1 MMMKTYLSITILLI
15 LFLANGLTANGQEL
29 KGVVYDLESSTKL
42 RGILVRNLNSNKQTE
57 TDSEGNFSIEAKTN
71 DYLRLSGGGYEADT
85 IFIYEPA
92 LRRVYLVRD
101 PETLVINEVYVTRL
115 SDSRLA
121 SEIARAKNDGKAAE
135 ASQNR
140 GGLRV
145 SPSRLFGRRGKQAR
159 SNLDILIAE
168 RDNRMVDRVF
178 TNQLIRSM
186 TPLTDDEI
194 PLFREGY
201 RPSLSF
207 IESATPEDLRAYIS
221 ESYTKYRKDN
231 PK

>member
-1 MMMKTYLSITILLI
+1 MKRTYLSITIMAI
-15 LFLANGLTANGQEL
+15 VFLTSGLSAFGQEL
-29 KGVVYDLESSTKL
+29 KGVVYDLESSNKL
-42 RGILVRNLNSNKQTE
+42 RGILVKNLSTNKQTE
-57 TDSEGNFSIEAKTN
+57 TDSEGNFKIEAKAN

-85 IFIYEPA
+85 IFIYEQG

-101 PETLVINEVYVTRL
+101 QETLVINEVYVTRL

-135 ASQNR
+135 ASQQR

-159 SNLDILIAE
+159 SNLDILITE
-168 RDNRMVDRVF
+168 RDNRTVDRVF

-194 PLFREGY
+194 PLFRDGY

-207 IESATPEDLRAYIS
+207 IQSASPEDLRIYIS
-221 ESYTKYRKDN
+221 ESYTQYRKEN

>member
-1 MMMKTYLSITILLI
+1 MRKTFLSITIISLL
-15 LFLANGLTANGQEL
+15 LLTSGLSVVGQEL
-29 KGVVYDLESSTKL
+29 KGVVYDLQNSNKL
-42 RGILVRNLNSNKQTE
+42 RGILVKNLNNNKQTE
-57 TDSEGNFSIEAKTN
+57 TDSDGNFKIDAKAN
-71 DYLRLSGGGYEADT
+71 DYLRLSGGGFEADT
-85 IFIYEPA
+85 IFIYEHA

-101 PETLVINEVYVTRL
+101 QETLVINEVYVTRL

-121 SEIARAKNDGKAAE
+121 SEIARARSDGKAAE
-135 ASQNR
+135 ASQQR

-159 SNLDILIAE
+159 SNLDILLAE
-168 RDNRMVDRVF
+168 RDNRKVDRVF

-194 PLFREGY
+194 PLFRDGY

-207 IESATPEDLRAYIS
+207 IESATMEDLRAYIS
-221 ESYTKYRKDN
+221 DSYTKYRKDK
-231 PK
+231 P

>member
-1 MMMKTYLSITILLI
+1 MKRTYLSITILAI
-15 LFLANGLTANGQEL
+15 VFLTSGLRAWGQEL
-29 KGVVYDLESSTKL
+29 KGVVYDLESSNKL
-42 RGILVRNLNSNKQTE
+42 RGILVKNLSTNKQTE
-57 TDSEGNFSIEAKTN
+57 TDSDGNFKIEAKTN

-85 IFIYEPA
+85 IFIYEQA

-135 ASQNR
+135 ASQQR

-168 RDNRMVDRVF
+168 RDNRTVDRVF
-178 TNQLIRSM
+178 TNQLIRSL

-194 PLFREGY
+194 PLFRDGY

-207 IESATPEDLRAYIS
+207 IQSASPEDLRVYIS
-221 ESYTKYRKDN
+221 ESYTQYRKEN

>member
-1 MMMKTYLSITILLI
+1 MRQTLLSITVLAI
-15 LFLANGLTANGQEL
+15 LFLTSGLSSFGQEL
-29 KGVVYDLESSTKL
+29 KGVVYDLQNSQKL
-42 RGILVRNLNSNKQTE
+42 RGILVKNLNNNKQAE
-57 TDSEGNFSIEAKTN
+57 TDSEGNFTIDAKAN
-71 DYLRLSGGGYEADT
+71 DYLRLSGGGYESDT
-85 IFIYEPA
+85 IFIYEQA

-101 PETLVINEVYVTRL
+101 QETLVINEVYVTRL

-121 SEIARAKNDGKAAE
+121 SEIARAKNDGQAAE
-135 ASQNR
+135 ASQQR

-159 SNLDILIAE
+159 SNLDVLIAE
-168 RDNRMVDRVF
+168 RDNRQVDRVF

-221 ESYTKYRKDN
+221 DSYTKYRKEK
-231 PK
+231 P

>member
-1 MMMKTYLSITILLI
+1 MKRTYLSITILAI
-15 LFLANGLTANGQEL
+15 VFLTSGLRAVGQEL
-29 KGVVYDLESSTKL
+29 KGVVYDLESSNKL
-42 RGILVRNLNSNKQTE
+42 RGILVKNLSTNKQVE
-57 TDSEGNFSIEAKTN
+57 TDSDGNFKIEAKTN

-85 IFIYEPA
+85 IFIYEQA

-101 PETLVINEVYVTRL
+101 PETLVINEVFVTRL

-135 ASQNR
+135 ASQQR

-168 RDNRMVDRVF
+168 RDNRTVDRVF
-178 TNQLIRSM
+178 TNQLIRSL

-194 PLFREGY
+194 PLFRDGY

-207 IESATPEDLRAYIS
+207 IQSASPEDLRVYVS
-221 ESYTKYRKDN
+221 ESYTQYRKEN